1 MHLVTRFLRAPA
13 IDVTD
18 GDDLDI
24 GPPEKA
30 RQIGV
35 EDLTPRADEAEVDA
49 TAGGDGSPGAKDATG
64 DADVS
69 RQGGG
74 GASQEK
80 GPSREQVR
88 CHWQDLLSRLGAAG
102 LTYFVR

>member
-1 MHLVTRFLRAPA
+1 VHLVTRFLRAPA

-49 TAGGDGSPGAKDATG
+49 TAGGTAAPAPKMRLEMPTLAAKAVAELRRRKDRR
-64 DADVS
+64 VS
-69 RQGGG
+69 R
-74 GASQEK
+74 
-80 GPSREQVR
+80 
-88 CHWQDLLSRLGAAG
+88 
-102 LTYFVR
+102 